1 MIRWV
6 YAFVDR
12 PRERFAQAAGFWT
25 AATGTSLSQ
34 RRGADGEFATLLSEG
49 TDACLKLQGVADGTG
64 GAHLDLAAE
73 DVRALAGRAVEL
85 GASVLADEGD
95 GLVVLASPAGQS
107 FCAVPWRGESRRPEV
122 FAGTRLDQLAVDV
135 PGGAFEAETAFWGGL
150 TGWPV
155 LTGSRPEFRV
165 VKSPAELPVR
175 ILLHRLDDPRPT
187 GAHLDFACADRAAA
201 RRAHED
207 LGAVFVAEHSHWT
220 VMRDPAGGTYCL
232 TARDP
237 HTGALG

>member
-12 PRERFAQAAGFWT
+12 PRERFERAAGFWT
-25 AATGTSLSQ
+25 AATGTQLSQ
-34 RRGADGEFATLLSEG
+34 RRGTDGEFATLLSEG
-49 TDACLKLQGVADGTG
+49 TDACVKLQGVTGSG
-64 GAHLDLAAE
+64 GAHLDLAVE
-73 DVRALAGRAVEL
+73 DVRALADRAVGL
-85 GASVLADEGD
+85 GASVVAEEDD
-95 GLVVLASPAGQS
+95 LVVLASPAGLS
-107 FCAVPWRGESRRPEV
+107 FCAVPWRGESRRPPV
-122 FAGTRLDQLAVDV
+122 VAGTRLDQVAVDV
-135 PGGAFEAETAFWGGL
+135 PGGAFEAETGFWGGL

-165 VKSPAELPVR
+165 VRPSAELPFR

-201 RRAHED
+201 RLAHEA
-207 LGAVFVAEHSHWT
+207 LGAVLVAEHGHWT

-237 HTGALG
+237 ETGALG